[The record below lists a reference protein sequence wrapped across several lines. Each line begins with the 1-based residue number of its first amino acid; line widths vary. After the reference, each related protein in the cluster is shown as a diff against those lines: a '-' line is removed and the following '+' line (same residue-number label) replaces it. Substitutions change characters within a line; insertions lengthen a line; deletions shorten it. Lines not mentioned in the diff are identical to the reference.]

1 MRKLFNLDKD
11 SLLKTLIIVV
21 LITISILI
29 ITPIFSSFSVF
40 FSFLFKFLGFWCI
53 LSAIHDLYQIL
64 KN

>member
-1 MRKLFNLDKD
+1 MRNPFNLDKD

-53 LSAIHDLYQIL
+53 LSAIHDLYQTL